1 MGYLPYR
8 LVQDFFHEQNQS
20 SRVSTNQDRTWEAN
34 QLELS
39 DAKAAKGSQW
49 NYIWFSFASLGIS
62 SLWGSM
68 ILACR
73 GVSLSLS
80 LSTVCIYLFICL
92 FIHLLLLFIYFY
104 LWYVS
109 RWFFGLCM
117 LFLYLHIYI
126 LYPDLHAYHIDRFPL
141 HWGLK
146 QMTVRR
152 VHVTITGTTAG
163 ESNKILRSLD
173 KLLGVWFWIMF
184 MSVSI

>member
-1 MGYLPYR
+1 M
-8 LVQDFFHEQNQS
+8 HS
-20 SRVSTNQDRTWEAN
+20 
-34 QLELS
+34 
-39 DAKAAKGSQW
+39 AAKGSQW

-68 ILACR
+68 IFACR

-80 LSTVCIYLFICL
+80 LSLYSMYLFIYLFICL

-109 RWFFGLCM
+109 RWFFGLCR

-163 ESNKILRSLD
+163 ESNKILRSLE

-184 MSVSI
+184 MSVFI